1 MESLDDEKFQEYY
14 DSAKK
19 RIEKQGAQ
27 DKKKYQS
34 KVVNFDFEKTSE
46 RKSEK
51 SVRVEKYQN
60 YFESQSISDLLA
72 NFALNI
78 DFLNEQQ
85 FNIDDKIN
93 EICSTSD

>member
-1 MESLDDEKFQEYY
+1 MESLEDEKFQECY
-14 DSAKK
+14 DTAKK

-27 DKKKYQS
+27 DKNKYQS

-51 SVRVEKYQN
+51 SVKFEKYQN